1 MRCRIHCRRCQ
12 LRAHREGSCDLF
24 FGWNLLLGLTAID
37 VPAIRGT
44 SWILVDVFM
53 RKYRVKFD
61 VTECMKHYSMCGG
74 QRAVECGDD
83 PSGGFSTR
91 SAHQMSA
98 RDDLWKGKLAMM
110 ATLIPR
116 QKLRLLFGAKT
127 GKVRVRGH
135 MTCLPHLSRIIT
147 FNDTSFQQCRGAWD
161 CWDRRFFNN
170 VVGSGIVGTDAK
182 ALGRVRLSI
191 SRVLVGLSMMRAATP
206 VMRVK
211 RKAHTT
217 SRTSRQFV

>member
-1 MRCRIHCRRCQ
+1 
-12 LRAHREGSCDLF
+12 
-24 FGWNLLLGLTAID
+24 
-37 VPAIRGT
+37 
-44 SWILVDVFM
+44 M

-61 VTECMKHYSMCGG
+61 LTECMKHCSMCGG

-91 SAHQMSA
+91 SAHQMPA

-135 MTCLPHLSRIIT
+135 MTCLPHLPRIIT
-147 FNDTSFQQCRGAWD
+147 FNDTVEWLGVLMDNSFTCTEENATESGKLVRKRRVRGHMTCLAHLPPD
-161 CWDRRFFNN
+161 LHRFFNN